1 MGNPTLGRDRT
12 PCTSSPITHDASG
25 ARVMMVAEE
34 VADVRGP
41 GSQRKHIPHGN
52 MRAKLLNYIGQ
63 IFECKAD
70 SPHYSPYYSPSPRIP
85 PQVSAGS
92 FIRAGASQAGGVAR
106 ARREERDSRDGRDE
120 GGFEARNSRFSEL
133 RTLSFELR
141 IPPFMPVSP
150 VSLEQGIGCA
160 AETFM
165 SNAG

>member
-41 GSQRKHIPHGN
+41 GGQRKRIPHGN

-70 SPHYSPYYSPSPRIP
+70 SPHYSPSPRIP
-85 PQVSAGS
+85 PQVAAGS

-106 ARREERDSRDGRDE
+106 ARREERDSRDVRDE
-120 GGFEARNSRFSEL
+120 GGFEARNSMFSEL
-133 RTLSFELR
+133 RTPSFELR
-141 IPPFMPVSP
+141 IAPFMPVSP

-165 SNAG
+165 SNAS

>member
-41 GSQRKHIPHGN
+41 GGQRKRIPHGN

-70 SPHYSPYYSPSPRIP
+70 SPHYSPSPRIP
-85 PQVSAGS
+85 PQVAAGS

-120 GGFEARNSRFSEL
+120 GGFEPRNSRFSEL
-133 RTLSFELR
+133 RTPSFELR
-141 IPPFMPVSP
+141 IAPFMPVSP

-165 SNAG
+165 SNTG

>member
-41 GSQRKHIPHGN
+41 GGQRKRIPHGN

-70 SPHYSPYYSPSPRIP
+70 SPHYSPSPRIP
-85 PQVSAGS
+85 PQVAAGS

-106 ARREERDSRDGRDE
+106 ARREERDSRDVRDE

-133 RTLSFELR
+133 QTPSFELR
-141 IPPFMPVSP
+141 IAPFMLVSL
-150 VSLEQGIGCA
+150 VSLEQGICTCSRNVHA
-160 AETFM
+160 
-165 SNAG
+165 